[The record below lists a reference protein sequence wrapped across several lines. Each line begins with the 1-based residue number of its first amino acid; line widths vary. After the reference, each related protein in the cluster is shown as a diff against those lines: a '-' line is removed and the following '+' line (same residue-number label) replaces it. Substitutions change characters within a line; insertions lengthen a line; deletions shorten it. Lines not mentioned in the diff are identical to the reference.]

1 MAGAVLLIKWGHAGD
16 KKKFVLEK
24 SESVIWLSDCRYLF
38 RMCRWLHPPQTA
50 GGLSR
55 KLCRILRQRLL
66 HVRSFKQFGS
76 LIYSSL
82 IIHLMTGW
90 MIPICRERSLFRSQS
105 PPESEGNLHILCVV
119 IITAHSRVAPRTHNL
134 LSGVTLHSPQL

>member
-1 MAGAVLLIKWGHAGD
+1 MADTVSLIKWGQAGD
-16 KKKFVLEK
+16 KKGVCFGKTRGCNLA
-24 SESVIWLSDCRYLF
+24 
-38 RMCRWLHPPQTA
+38 RWLLIFLPNVLVITAPRTA

-55 KLCRILRQRLL
+55 KPLRILRCRLL
-66 HVRSFKQFGS
+66 QVRSFKQLAS
-76 LIYSSL
+76 LTYSSL

-90 MIPICRERSLFRSQS
+90 MIPICRERSPFRWQS
-105 PPESEGNLHILCVV
+105 PSESEGSLRILCVV